1 MARRGEERRRRTIAV
16 AVSLGAHLLIPL
28 AFLSAQPEPAF
39 KTYEEPP
46 LAVTLLAPP
55 PPIPPPTPPPGPPLD
70 DEAAP
75 APPAPPKPTPSR
87 PALRVRPAPP
97 SPTVPPL
104 VAQVTETPAPVALVT
119 LGDAELAGARTVGA
133 GSGDG
138 SGTGAGGGGQPCDM
152 VRRLQAALRRDP
164 EVRGAVARAN
174 VATGRAILV
183 WDGDWLRSPGQEGKG
198 LAGVRQAIVMEVA
211 FAPEHC
217 RDDPVQG
224 LVLLSLGDHPGAGR
238 VVLGGGAWRWTD
250 LLGARRRGG

>member
-1 MARRGEERRRRTIAV
+1 MARRAEQRRRRAIAV
-16 AVSLGAHLLIPL
+16 AVSLAAHLMIPL

-39 KTYEEPP
+39 EVLEDPP
-46 LAVTLLAPP
+46 ITVSLAAPP
-55 PPIPPPTPPPGPPLD
+55 PPPPAPAPPPGPAKD
-70 DEAAP
+70 DDAAP
-75 APPAPPKPTPSR
+75 APPAPPKPTPAR

-97 SPTVPPL
+97 TPTMAPL
-104 VAQVTETPAPVALVT
+104 VAPLAETPAPVALVT
-119 LGDAELAGARTVGA
+119 LGDAELAGARTAGA
-133 GSGDG
+133 GAGQG
-138 SGTGAGGGGQPCDM
+138 AGAGGGGQPCDM

-164 EVRGAVARAN
+164 EVRAAVASAN
-174 VATGRAILV
+174 VAGGRAILV

-224 LVLLSLGDHPGAGR
+224 LVLLSLGDQAGAGR